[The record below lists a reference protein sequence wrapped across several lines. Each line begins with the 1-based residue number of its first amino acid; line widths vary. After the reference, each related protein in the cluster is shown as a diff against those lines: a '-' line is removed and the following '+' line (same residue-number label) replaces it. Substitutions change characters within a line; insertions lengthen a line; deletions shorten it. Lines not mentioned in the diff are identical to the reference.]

1 MAEKNVRHIP
11 GVYWVYGVPL
21 MMSLENHK
29 DGLKAVFQLG
39 KDSALVPE
47 KERKRYKRK
56 LMVPKNLVGHPKEAI
71 VNALAPEY
79 FFRAFKLDHL
89 PESSPE
95 REAKIHIRARLP
107 LAAVWAADRRAAAA
121 FYDWKPGTL
130 ADHSYYMKLLI
141 RSFGAVPLEELTPQ
155 QYGSQIQSGKWDAL
169 RVLAS
174 LRKLMDYEAALGA
187 LRENLWADYMPQ
199 TPRRAD
205 RNNPQKQKRKNLD
218 PRMLTNADVDQI
230 VEDCCAGAAGDPMF
244 FAALLWILLPM
255 DLEEIC
261 ALRVKDLIP
270 VNGQDGRYV
279 IQIRQRLVKSST
291 KKNWLLKTY
300 YQPEQKRR
308 IPLPDLVCD
317 AYQDLIRSDCGA
329 KQYRTKEQFLF
340 FRNNNR
346 NRFVSPEMIANWVY
360 GKWKSVFIPICE
372 KKDLPRIL
380 KNTVIVNLGK
390 NGAELDEL
398 RYLQGLPRLD
408 TDGKHYCGFRSEI
421 MQANLRN
428 TMERW
433 VMNLVSGPGE
443 IRSEADAIPL
453 TRQGQQLW
461 ITAAKGTQIRAELNV
476 DVLPCGEGKS
486 SALDLQVMAPR
497 GFRGISIQW
506 QKRKV
511 G

>member
-1 MAEKNVRHIP
+1 MASNHTKQKP
-11 GVYWVYGVPL
+11 QGYDFYGVPL
-21 MMSLENHK
+21 LVSFEDHK

-47 KERKRYKRK
+47 KERKWYKRK
-56 LMVPKNLVGHPKEAI
+56 VMVPKNLIGHPKEDIAK
-71 VNALAPEY
+71 ALAPEY
-79 FFRAFKLDHL
+79 FFRALKLDHL
-89 PESSPE
+89 PEGSPE
-95 REAKIHIRARLP
+95 REAKIRIRARLP
-107 LAAVWAADRRAAAA
+107 LAAVWAADQRAAAA
-121 FYDWKPGTL
+121 FYDWKTGTL
-130 ADHSYYMKLLI
+130 ADHDYYMKLLI
-141 RSFGAVPLEELTPQ
+141 RSFGSVPLEELTPQ
-155 QYGSQIQSGKWDAL
+155 QYGSQIQSGKWDAF

-199 TPRRAD
+199 TPRRTD
-205 RNNPQKQKRKNLD
+205 RNNPKKQKRKNLD

-230 VEDCCAGAAGDPMF
+230 VEDCCAGVLRDPMF

-270 VNGQDGRYV
+270 VNGQDGRYA

-300 YQPEQKRR
+300 YQPERKRR

-317 AYQDLIRSDCGA
+317 AYQDLIRSDCCA
-329 KQYRTKEQFLF
+329 KQYRTQAQFLF
-340 FRNNNR
+340 FRTNNR

-360 GKWKSVFIPICE
+360 GKWKSVFTPICE
-372 KKDLPRIL
+372 EKDLPRIL

-390 NGAELDEL
+390 NGAEPDEL

-408 TDGKHYCGFRSEI
+408 TDGRHYCGFQSEI

-443 IRSEADAIPL
+443 IRSETDALPL

-461 ITAAKGTQIRAELNV
+461 IPTAKGMQIRAELNV
-476 DVLPCGEGKS
+476 DVLPCGEGES
-486 SALDLQVMAPR
+486 AALDLQVMAPR
-497 GFRGISIQW
+497 GFRGISIQR
-506 QKRKV
+506 QERKV